1 MKLLDLVI
9 VDDEPILLKGLL
21 KTYDWDQMGFQVVGT
36 ALSGE
41 QAIEVIREKK
51 PDVVLTDIRMK
62 QMTGLQMMDTI
73 QQTGQECLFV
83 VLSAYR
89 DFEYAKEAC
98 DLGAFAYLLK
108 PIEDDKLQ
116 ETMQNAYRSCMEKQ
130 KKEERMESWEKLV
143 MKDATSFLQVIVQK
157 YLFNQISFD
166 KLTEVFETVD
176 QPLQKEERFI
186 AVNADIDLAYK
197 ITNTLEYEAARFA
210 LKSFLEQKLRERF
223 AYLCLQGQGETLLF
237 LVRTKENATVLAVKH
252 LLEEAKEELKSPIIA
267 SISKPYKGLPG
278 IRKSYEEASELFTMA
293 SEAGS
298 GSFTIIWKVP
308 HNIPGTRRHRRSSRL
323 EVRSAG
329 MMKMH

>member
-130 KKEERMESWEKLV
+130 KKEQSAARIFRFSSLSMVESFAQSLSLEKTIPSKLYQEEDTG
-143 MKDATSFLQVIVQK
+143 MW
-157 YLFNQISFD
+157 YLMVKKG
-166 KLTEVFETVD
+166 KLKLEEYIDVCEHLGEYGVLCSKQPYVD
-176 QPLQKEERFI
+176 QYCKEHYRCI
-186 AVNADIDLAYK
+186 IPK
-197 ITNTLEYEAARFA
+197 HA
-210 LKSFLEQKLRERF
+210 LKKI
-223 AYLCLQGQGETLLF
+223 
-237 LVRTKENATVLAVKH
+237 KEYV
-252 LLEEAKEELKSPIIA
+252 
-267 SISKPYKGLPG
+267 
-278 IRKSYEEASELFTMA
+278 
-293 SEAGS
+293 
-298 GSFTIIWKVP
+298 
-308 HNIPGTRRHRRSSRL
+308 
-323 EVRSAG
+323 
-329 MMKMH
+329 